1 MLKSA
6 SYSSGN
12 QFSPNT
18 YLMTQR
24 LGIIISNLVNLSI
37 QILPPLTEFILKV
50 LTCKLAKPSLM
61 ISLVYKVF
69 LEESILLSLWKAS
82 TMADLGNCLHNPV
95 KETETYSGSPSTHGR
110 LR

>member
-37 QILPPLTEFILKV
+37 QILPPLTEFILKSV
-50 LTCKLAKPSLM
+50 NL
-61 ISLVYKVF
+61 
-69 LEESILLSLWKAS
+69 
-82 TMADLGNCLHNPV
+82 
-95 KETETYSGSPSTHGR
+95 
-110 LR
+110 